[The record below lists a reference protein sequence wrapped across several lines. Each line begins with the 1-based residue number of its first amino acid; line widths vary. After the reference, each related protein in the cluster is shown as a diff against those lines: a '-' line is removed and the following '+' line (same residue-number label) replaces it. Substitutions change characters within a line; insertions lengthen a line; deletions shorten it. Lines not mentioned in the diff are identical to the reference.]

1 MRTTSILSPEV
12 HAVFETLL
20 KGIDVEKNHRF
31 INVQGKERRFDA
43 FVRLQL
49 KLVIKH
55 ILDEEAIP
63 KLLMQFQRYDMMD
76 LPLRM
81 HAVDA
86 LEHFC
91 HTMLKPPTKKTVPV
105 DEESLP
111 AGQQSLAKIKG
122 VGPKL
127 EGMLRSLGLAT
138 VEDVLRYAPRQYIDY
153 QQRKKLADVME
164 GEYVSLIATIKR
176 VESHDLKSGKLSVLR
191 FLFQDDSGKAS
202 SQRFFST
209 RQRAMLESVK
219 SKFPK
224 GTEILISGKVKWDS
238 FNHCPQLDNA
248 EMQTLS
254 YEDGDEA
261 PMLGH
266 GTTTVLP
273 VYPLT
278 QGLNL
283 KSLRRCIQNALDAFS
298 AEIPDALPEALRQEH
313 QLMGVHEAFHSLHFP
328 MNLAIA
334 EKAKHRFGF
343 EELFMLQLRLAL
355 MRHTYKHHVQGQSIQ
370 VKPDGLVHQ
379 FLESLP
385 YQLTKAQARS
395 FQEVCDDLA
404 SALPMNRLLHGDV
417 GSGKTVVAMLTLLV
431 AIENGFQGA
440 FMAPTEILAEQHY
453 KGCVEMLAPLGIK
466 TALLVGKLGAKAK
479 REVLQSLANGQIHLV
494 VGTHAL
500 IQKSVLFHRLGVV
513 VVDEQHRFGVKQRLA
528 LRHKGVNDHMPELL
542 SMTATPIP
550 RTLAMT
556 VHGDLDVSV
565 LDELPPG
572 RSPIVT
578 RLLSNSHRKEAYALI
593 ETQLLYGRQA
603 YIVFPLIDESESL
616 SAKAATAE
624 YERLR
629 SEVFAHR
636 RLGIMHGKLKSEEK
650 DAIMQ
655 AFVQGNIDILVSTT
669 VVEVGVNVPNASV
682 MLIEN
687 AERFGLAQLHQLR
700 GRVGR
705 AEHQSYC
712 VLIAQ
717 QKNEETTK
725 RLEIMEE
732 TSNGFVIAEHDLAIR
747 GPGDYVGLRQSG
759 LPELQFAHLVN
770 DYDLL
775 VQARESA
782 FEWVER
788 LGVQGLEEGYP
799 LLWER
804 LRQDSSEA
812 VKLLASG

>member
-1 MRTTSILSPEV
+1 
-12 HAVFETLL
+12 
-20 KGIDVEKNHRF
+20 
-31 INVQGKERRFDA
+31 
-43 FVRLQL
+43 
-49 KLVIKH
+49 
-55 ILDEEAIP
+55 
-63 KLLMQFQRYDMMD
+63 
-76 LPLRM
+76 
-81 HAVDA
+81 
-86 LEHFC
+86 
-91 HTMLKPPTKKTVPV
+91 
-105 DEESLP
+105 
-111 AGQQSLAKIKG
+111 
-122 VGPKL
+122 
-127 EGMLRSLGLAT
+127 
-138 VEDVLRYAPRQYIDY
+138 
-153 QQRKKLADVME
+153 
-164 GEYVSLIATIKR
+164 
-176 VESHDLKSGKLSVLR
+176 
-191 FLFQDDSGKAS
+191 
-202 SQRFFST
+202 
-209 RQRAMLESVK
+209 
-219 SKFPK
+219 
-224 GTEILISGKVKWDS
+224 
-238 FNHCPQLDNA
+238 
-248 EMQTLS
+248 
-254 YEDGDEA
+254 
-261 PMLGH
+261 
-266 GTTTVLP
+266 
-273 VYPLT
+273 
-278 QGLNL
+278 
-283 KSLRRCIQNALDAFS
+283 
-298 AEIPDALPEALRQEH
+298 
-313 QLMGVHEAFHSLHFP
+313 
-328 MNLAIA
+328 
-334 EKAKHRFGF
+334 
-343 EELFMLQLRLAL
+343 
-355 MRHTYKHHVQGQSIQ
+355 
-370 VKPDGLVHQ
+370 
-379 FLESLP
+379 
-385 YQLTKAQARS
+385 
-395 FQEVCDDLA
+395 
-404 SALPMNRLLHGDV
+404 
-417 GSGKTVVAMLTLLV
+417 
-431 AIENGFQGA
+431 
-440 FMAPTEILAEQHY
+440 MAPTEILAEQHY

-528 LRHKGVNDHMPELL
+528 LRNKGVNDQMPELL

-578 RLLSNSHRKEAYALI
+578 RLLSNSQRQDAYALI

-629 SEVFAHR
+629 TEVFQHR
-636 RLGIMHGKLKSEEK
+636 RVGLMHGKLKSEEK

-655 AFVQGNIDILVSTT
+655 AFVQGELDILVSTT

-788 LGVQGLEEGYP
+788 LGVQGLKEGYP

-804 LRQDSSEA
+804 LHQDSSEA